1 MQQISASALIW
12 TPSATVENFPAKTTI
27 TTKDMMLVASL
38 LYTTILLRLISASS
52 NNECYDAW
60 ECQSQELTG
69 FVLCYGYQSCQSSSI
84 TSNYY
89 VPCSGYKSCMNS
101 KIESKSSITCDGDYA
116 CSNAQ
121 LSSPGLP
128 KFIELPIDSI
138 SWIRTVS
145 KHSKSNKWVP
155 FHYYQRNILKHE

>member
-1 MQQISASALIW
+1 MTVSWALQKI
-12 TPSATVENFPAKTTI
+12 TCFCFHLKNPNAACHQSKNFPAKTTI

-38 LYTTILLRLISASS
+38 YTIIILLTITSSSS

-121 LSSPGLP
+121 LSSPGLN
-128 KFIELPIDSI
+128 KFIELH
-138 SWIRTVS
+138 TVS
-145 KHSKSNKWVP
+145 K
-155 FHYYQRNILKHE
+155 Q